1 MCNSHKIG
9 LLLNIKKLQEYLFYI
24 GNDMETSGLLL
35 VSVFCS
41 MQRTPLIDGKGTIKF
56 RISYSIHG
64 EKHRNYPIRDKIAI
78 SCM

>member
-1 MCNSHKIG
+1 
-9 LLLNIKKLQEYLFYI
+9 
-24 GNDMETSGLLL
+24 METSGLLL